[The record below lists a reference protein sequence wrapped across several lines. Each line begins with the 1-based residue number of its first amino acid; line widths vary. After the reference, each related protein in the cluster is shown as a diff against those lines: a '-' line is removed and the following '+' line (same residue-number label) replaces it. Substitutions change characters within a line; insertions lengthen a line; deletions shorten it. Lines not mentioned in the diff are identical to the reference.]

1 MKNETLLVSQAAL
14 LGDRDAFGRLVEA
27 YQSPVRR
34 FFHHLTGGDRER
46 SKDLAQETFVKAWLH
61 IGSFRAAAAFS
72 TWLYRIAYNVFYDD
86 CRMKRDEANADE
98 APEEAAVSD
107 GGVSGSDLSIDLA
120 RALSTLSAVERTAVL
135 LFYMED
141 KPVEKIAAIMG
152 CPAGTVKSHLHRG
165 RTKMSAY
172 LKNEGYGNK

>member
-1 MKNETLLVSQAAL
+1 MSNEALLVSRAAL
-14 LGDRDAFGRLVEA
+14 MGDRDAFGRLVEA

-34 FFHHLTGGDRER
+34 FFCHLTGGDGER

-86 CRMKRDEANADE
+86 CRVQRDMAD
-98 APEEAAVSD
+98 ADSVPEEAALCD
-107 GGVSGSDLSIDLA
+107 GVSGSDLGMDLA
-120 RALSTLSAVERTAVL
+120 RALATLSAVERTAIL

-141 KPVEKIAAIMG
+141 KPVGRIAAIMG
-152 CPAGTVKSHLHRG
+152 CPPGTVKSHLHRG
-165 RTKMSAY
+165 REKLAAC
-172 LKNEGYGNK
+172 LKKEGYGNE